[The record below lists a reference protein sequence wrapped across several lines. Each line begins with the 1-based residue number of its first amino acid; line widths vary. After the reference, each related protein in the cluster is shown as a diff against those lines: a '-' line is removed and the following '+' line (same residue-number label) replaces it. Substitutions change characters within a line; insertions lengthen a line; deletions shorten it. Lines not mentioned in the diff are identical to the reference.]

1 MVQVS
6 DQPARVQEA
15 MDEQL
20 RRALSRLD
28 TFAIVS
34 VQRLTI
40 SNLVIRYQAG
50 YVHKSPMTG
59 RSLLRIF
66 SSDLAIDLG
75 TANTLVYATGK
86 GIVVDEPSIVALNKK
101 TGKVESVGKDAKE
114 MLGRT
119 PGYMVAIQ
127 PMRDG
132 VIADF
137 DAAEE
142 MLQSFIQK
150 AHQRKRLV
158 HPRIVM
164 GIPSET
170 TDVERRAVLDA
181 AYRAK
186 ASEVHLVDQ
195 AMVAAIG
202 AGLPVTEATGSM
214 VVDIGGGTTDIA
226 VIALAGIVYS
236 RSVRVAGNLMDEK
249 IIEHLRHEHS
259 LVIGERTAETIKTE
273 VGSAYPLDR
282 PAIMEVKG
290 RDLLKGIPR
299 TVSVRDEEI
308 RQVLAGCV
316 SSIVRAI
323 RVALERIPPELSAD
337 ISDRGIV
344 LTGGGSLLKNLDK
357 RIQTETNLP
366 VSLAE
371 DPLTSVVLGTAKML
385 EDFSLLRKL
394 AVSILN

>member
-1 MVQVS
+1 
-6 DQPARVQEA
+6 
-15 MDEQL
+15 
-20 RRALSRLD
+20 
-28 TFAIVS
+28 
-34 VQRLTI
+34 
-40 SNLVIRYQAG
+40 
-50 YVHKSPMTG
+50 MTG
-59 RSLLRIF
+59 RSLFRMF

-101 TGKVESVGKDAKE
+101 TGKVESVGNEAKK

-164 GIPSET
+164 GIPSESA
-170 TDVERRAVLDA
+170 DVERRAVLDA

-186 ASEVHLVDQ
+186 GSEVHLVDQ

-202 AGLPVTEATGSM
+202 AGLPVTEATGNM

-226 VIALAGIVYS
+226 VSSLSGIVYS
-236 RSVRVAGNLMDEK
+236 DSVSAAAHLMDEE
-249 IIEHLRHEHS
+249 IIGHL
-259 LVIGERTAETIKTE
+259 
-273 VGSAYPLDR
+273 
-282 PAIMEVKG
+282 
-290 RDLLKGIPR
+290 
-299 TVSVRDEEI
+299 
-308 RQVLAGCV
+308 
-316 SSIVRAI
+316 
-323 RVALERIPPELSAD
+323 
-337 ISDRGIV
+337 
-344 LTGGGSLLKNLDK
+344 N
-357 RIQTETNLP
+357 
-366 VSLAE
+366 
-371 DPLTSVVLGTAKML
+371 
-385 EDFSLLRKL
+385 
-394 AVSILN
+394 

>member
-1 MVQVS
+1 
-6 DQPARVQEA
+6 
-15 MDEQL
+15 
-20 RRALSRLD
+20 
-28 TFAIVS
+28 
-34 VQRLTI
+34 
-40 SNLVIRYQAG
+40 
-50 YVHKSPMTG
+50 MTRG
-59 RSLLRIF
+59 SLLSMF

-101 TGKVESVGKDAKE
+101 TGHVESVGKDAKN

-127 PMRDG
+127 PLQDG

-137 DAAEE
+137 DAAEH
-142 MLQSFIQK
+142 MLQYFIQK
-150 AHQRKRLV
+150 AHKRKRLV
-158 HPRIVM
+158 HPRIIM

-226 VIALAGIVYS
+226 VISLSGIVYS
-236 RSVRVAGNLMDEK
+236 RSVRVAGYLMDEK
-249 IIEHLRHEHS
+249 IIEHLRHEHN
-259 LVIGERTAETIKTE
+259 LVIGERTAEIIKTE

-282 PAIMEVKG
+282 PSSMEVKG
-290 RDLLKGIPR
+290 RDVLKGIPR
-299 TVSVRDEEI
+299 TVCVHDEEI
-308 RQVLAGCV
+308 RQALSGCV
-316 SSIVRAI
+316 SSIVQAI

-337 ISDRGIV
+337 ISDRGIA

-357 RIQTETNLP
+357 RIHTDTSLP

-371 DPLTSVVLGTAKML
+371 DPLTSVVMGTAKML
-385 EDFSLLRKL
+385 EDSTLLRRL
-394 AVSILN
+394 SIPTLN